1 MRCLVVPSGVSI
13 LAVVAALL
21 PAGRAPAADAPTP
34 APTMEVAVGEGR
46 LSVNLRD
53 ALLADVLRLIGQ
65 EARLKVHLDGQLR
78 TPITGT
84 FTGLPL
90 EAGIRRL
97 TRGHSSTFAY
107 DPPPHPGHAPRLT
120 EIWIIESS
128 PAVGPATPVDPRV
141 RAARL
146 ASVGRLGQRQDDG
159 AVAELS
165 RILAQ
170 DPDPV
175 VRTRAALALSRPRD
189 TRASPALTAALD
201 DQHPSRRGR
210 AGGRGARPGAAERS
224 RPFGP
229 ARCRQGPRVASRR
242 GRRIG
247 TRHRDV
253 GRRRRFGP
261 PGGRRGI
268 PALGAGGPASTGS
281 VARHAGP
288 HDVSRGTSEGSRG

>member
-1 MRCLVVPSGVSI
+1 MRRLVVPFGVSI
-13 LAVVAALL
+13 FAVVAALL
-21 PAGRAPAADAPTP
+21 PAGRAPAAEAPMP
-34 APTMEVAVGEGR
+34 APTIEVTVGEGR

-53 ALLADVLRLIGQ
+53 APLADVLRLIGQ
-65 EARLKVHLDGQLR
+65 EARLKVNLDGQLR

-107 DPPPHPGHAPRLT
+107 APPHPGHAARLT
-120 EIWIIESS
+120 EIWIIESDS
-128 PAVGPATPVDPRV
+128 AVGPATPADPRA

-175 VRTRAALALSRPRD
+175 VRTRAARAHSRPQD
-189 TRASPALTAALD
+189 ARATPALTAALG
-201 DQHPSRRGR
+201 DQHPSVRIQAVHGLRRVEGER
-210 AGGRGARPGAAERS
+210 AAEALGRVLRS
-224 RPFGP
+224 DPDPSVR
-229 ARCRQGPRVASRR
+229 RVAAGALGWLRDAAAGSALGTAMSADGDASVRQAAAEAYRR
-242 GRRIG
+242 WEQAVR
-247 TRHRDV
+247 T
-253 GRRRRFGP
+253 P
-261 PGGRRGI
+261 PGR
-268 PALGAGGPASTGS
+268 
-281 VARHAGP
+281 
-288 HDVSRGTSEGSRG
+288 